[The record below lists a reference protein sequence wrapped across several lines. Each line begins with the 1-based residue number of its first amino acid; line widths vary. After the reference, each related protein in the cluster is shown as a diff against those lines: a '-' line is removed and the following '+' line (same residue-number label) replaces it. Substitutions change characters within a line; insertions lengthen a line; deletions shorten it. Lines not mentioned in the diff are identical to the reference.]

1 MRASAV
7 DVAPKGQ
14 GLADPMLPRAS
25 RVLQV
30 DKETHD
36 TFTLSLEAVN
46 GNGQASFAPGQFSML
61 YVFGVGELP
70 ISISG
75 DPEEPGRLVYTVRS
89 VGKATN
95 ALVTRTVGESVGV
108 RGPFGTS
115 WPMTKARG
123 KDIVVIAGGI
133 GLAPLRPAIYHIL
146 RHRGD
151 YKRLIVLYGA
161 RTPAD
166 LSDVENLDFPEIG
179 TLEAFNSDGLRSLL
193 RTIEVPNM
201 IEKTLRYPGHVEH
214 IRALRDSGF
223 FGTEEVEVGR
233 ARVRPLDVTSAVLFK
248 HWHLHEEDDEFT
260 VMRIIVAGTAG
271 GRTEEIRYDLFD
283 RRDRK
288 TGFSS
293 MARTTGFPAAAA
305 AHLVLAG
312 RFVRTGIL
320 PPEYLGADEAAFK
333 AVMDD
338 LAARN
343 VVYRK
348 SERQS

>member
-1 MRASAV
+1 L

-14 GLADPMLPRAS
+14 DLADPMLPRPA

-36 TFTLSLEAVN
+36 TFTVSLESGN

-95 ALVTRTVGESVGV
+95 ALVTRTAGETLGV

-161 RTPAD
+161 RTPRDMLYRKQLAAWTYLPD
-166 LSDVENLDFPEIG
+166 TQILTTVDYGGLSWRGYVGVVTTLFRYVRLHPNRTVALVCGPEIMMRYVVRE
-179 TLEAFNSDGLRSLL
+179 LESRGVGPADTYLSMERNMKCAVGFCGHCQLGPYFACKDGP
-193 RTIEVPNM
+193 V
-201 IEKTLRYPGHVEH
+201 
-214 IRALRDSGF
+214 F
-223 FGTEEVEVGR
+223 
-233 ARVRPLDVTSAVLFK
+233 PLSRMQDWIGKYEL
-248 HWHLHEEDDEFT
+248 
-260 VMRIIVAGTAG
+260 
-271 GRTEEIRYDLFD
+271 
-283 RRDRK
+283 
-288 TGFSS
+288 
-293 MARTTGFPAAAA
+293 
-305 AHLVLAG
+305 
-312 RFVRTGIL
+312 
-320 PPEYLGADEAAFK
+320 
-333 AVMDD
+333 
-338 LAARN
+338 
-343 VVYRK
+343 
-348 SERQS
+348 